1 MLSWLGETLQEE
13 TVMKSRILTYM
24 AAISLFAGVVAPVRL
39 GAQKRPA
46 SQQPAKYYVFNLGA
60 PLGGNTEPVGIN
72 NLGWISGAANLT
84 NNLTS
89 QAEMWVGV
97 ALALGTLGGPN
108 SAVEWPNH
116 STRGEIV
123 GIAETA
129 EANPLGEAW
138 SCSAFFPTVTNQ
150 VCLGFAWQDGVMSAL
165 PTLGG
170 YDGYAAGV
178 NNRGQ
183 VVGWAETAVHD
194 STCTAPQVLQFEAVI
209 WGPRVNQ
216 VTKLT
221 PWSSDPDSAA
231 TAINE
236 RGQVVGISGICS
248 VAVGGAS
255 AEHAVIWENG
265 VPMNMGNIGG
275 QAWNTPVAINNHGQ
289 VVGFA
294 NTSGDMNAALNPT
307 GFIWTQAS
315 GMQPI
320 APVADGTGDTNDIAF
335 DLNEQEQVVGQSFG
349 PNGARAFLYQNGV
362 ATDLNTLV
370 VQGDPN
376 LSLIL
381 AQGINDGGEISG
393 TAVDSSTGLEV
404 GFLAVPVFD
413 GSGNTGALRSMAMRS
428 SARKAVSPENIR
440 KQLTG
445 FSRIALE
452 GVGTK

>member
-1 MLSWLGETLQEE
+1 
-13 TVMKSRILTYM
+13 MKSRGYTQLIGIGLLM
-24 AAISLFAGVVAPVRL
+24 GLLPSFPLA
-39 GAQKRPA
+39 AQK
-46 SQQPAKYYVFNLGA
+46 QPQARNFPKYYVFNLGT

-72 NLGWISGAANLT
+72 DLGWISGAANTT
-84 NNLTS
+84 NNVTS
-89 QAEMWVGV
+89 EAEAWVGV
-97 ALALGTLGGPN
+97 PLALGTLGGPN

-129 EANPLGEAW
+129 QVNPLGEAW
-138 SCSAFFPTVTNQ
+138 SCSAFFPSVTGN

-178 NNRGQ
+178 NNAGQ

-194 STCTAPQVLQFEAVI
+194 STCTAPQVLQFEAVM
-209 WGPRVNQ
+209 WGPRVNE
-216 VTKLT
+216 VTVLKPLA
-221 PWSSDPDSAA
+221 PDPDSAA

-265 VPMNMGNIGG
+265 VATNLGNIGG
-275 QAWNTPVAINNHGQ
+275 QAWNTPVAINNRGQ

-294 NTSGDMNAALNPT
+294 NTSGDMNAGLSPE

-320 APVADGTGDTNDIAF
+320 APVAEGSGDTNSIAF
-335 DLNEQEQVVGQSFG
+335 DINAGGQVVGQSFG

-376 LSLIL
+376 LSLFL
-381 AQGINDGGEISG
+381 AQGINDSGEISG
-393 TAVDSSTGLEV
+393 TAIDSTTGLQV
-404 GFLAVPVFD
+404 GFLAVPVYD
-413 GSGNTGALRSMAMRS
+413 GSGNTASVSKANV
-428 SARKAVSPENIR
+428 RKVVTPASVWKN
-440 KQLTG
+440 LTG
-445 FSRIALE
+445 FSRLALE
-452 GVGTK
+452 GAGR

>member
-1 MLSWLGETLQEE
+1 MESRVYTQLIGIGLLMGLLGSLPLAAQSQLQGQN
-13 TVMKSRILTYM
+13 V
-24 AAISLFAGVVAPVRL
+24 P
-39 GAQKRPA
+39 
-46 SQQPAKYYVFNLGA
+46 KYYVFNLGA

-72 NLGWISGAANLT
+72 DLGWISGAANTT
-84 NNLTS
+84 NNVTS
-89 QAEMWVGV
+89 EAEAWVGV
-97 ALALGTLGGPN
+97 PLALGTLGGPN

-129 EANPLGEAW
+129 QVNPLGEAW
-138 SCSAFFPTVTNQ
+138 SCSAFFPTVTGN

-178 NNRGQ
+178 NNAGQ

-194 STCTAPQVLQFEAVI
+194 STCTAPQVLQFEAAM

-216 VTKLT
+216 VTVLKPLA
-221 PWSSDPDSAA
+221 PDPDSAA
-231 TAINE
+231 TAIND

-265 VPMNMGNIGG
+265 VPTNMGNIGG
-275 QAWNTPVAINNHGQ
+275 QAWNTPVAINNRGQ

-294 NTSGDMNAALNPT
+294 NTSGDMNAGLSPE
-307 GFIWTQAS
+307 GFIWTQAG

-320 APVADGTGDTNDIAF
+320 APVAEGTGDTNSIAF
-335 DLNEQEQVVGQSFG
+335 DINASGQVVGQSFG

-376 LSLIL
+376 LSLFL
-381 AQGINDGGEISG
+381 AQGINDSGEISG
-393 TAVDSSTGLEV
+393 TAIDSSTGLQV
-404 GFLAVPVFD
+404 GFLAVPVYD
-413 GSGNTGALRSMAMRS
+413 GSGNTASVSKANLR
-428 SARKAVSPENIR
+428 KVVSPASVWKN
-440 KQLTG
+440 LTG
-445 FSRIALE
+445 FSRLALE
-452 GVGTK
+452 AAGK

>member
-1 MLSWLGETLQEE
+1 
-13 TVMKSRILTYM
+13 
-24 AAISLFAGVVAPVRL
+24 
-39 GAQKRPA
+39 
-46 SQQPAKYYVFNLGA
+46 
-60 PLGGNTEPVGIN
+60 
-72 NLGWISGAANLT
+72 
-84 NNLTS
+84 
-89 QAEMWVGV
+89 
-97 ALALGTLGGPN
+97 
-108 SAVEWPNH
+108 
-116 STRGEIV
+116 
-123 GIAETA
+123 
-129 EANPLGEAW
+129 
-138 SCSAFFPTVTNQ
+138 
-150 VCLGFAWQDGVMSAL
+150 
-165 PTLGG
+165 
-170 YDGYAAGV
+170 
-178 NNRGQ
+178 
-183 VVGWAETAVHD
+183 
-194 STCTAPQVLQFEAVI
+194 
-209 WGPRVNQ
+209 
-216 VTKLT
+216 
-221 PWSSDPDSAA
+221 
-231 TAINE
+231 
-236 RGQVVGISGICS
+236 
-248 VAVGGAS
+248 
-255 AEHAVIWENG
+255 
-265 VPMNMGNIGG
+265 
-275 QAWNTPVAINNHGQ
+275 
-289 VVGFA
+289 
-294 NTSGDMNAALNPT
+294 MNAALNPT

>member
-1 MLSWLGETLQEE
+1 
-13 TVMKSRILTYM
+13 
-24 AAISLFAGVVAPVRL
+24 
-39 GAQKRPA
+39 
-46 SQQPAKYYVFNLGA
+46 
-60 PLGGNTEPVGIN
+60 
-72 NLGWISGAANLT
+72 
-84 NNLTS
+84 
-89 QAEMWVGV
+89 
-97 ALALGTLGGPN
+97 
-108 SAVEWPNH
+108 
-116 STRGEIV
+116 V

>member
-1 MLSWLGETLQEE
+1 
-13 TVMKSRILTYM
+13 MKSRRYAHLIGIGLLMGLLASLPLT
-24 AAISLFAGVVAPVRL
+24 
-39 GAQKRPA
+39 AQ
-46 SQQPAKYYVFNLGA
+46 SQSQGQNFPKYYVFNLGA

-72 NLGWISGAANLT
+72 DLGWISGAANTT
-84 NNLTS
+84 NNVTS
-89 QAEMWVGV
+89 EAEVWVGV
-97 ALALGTLGGPN
+97 PLALGTLGGSN

-129 EANPLGEAW
+129 QVNPLGESW
-138 SCSAFFPTVTNQ
+138 SCSAFFPSVTGN

-170 YDGYAAGV
+170 YDGYVAGV
-178 NNRGQ
+178 NNVGQ

-194 STCTAPQVLQFEAVI
+194 STCTAPQVLQFEAAM

-216 VTKLT
+216 VTVLKPFT
-221 PWSSDPDSAA
+221 PDPDSAA
-231 TAINE
+231 TAIND

-265 VPMNMGNIGG
+265 VPTNMGNIGG

-294 NTSGDMNAALNPT
+294 NTSGDMNAALNPE

-320 APVADGTGDTNDIAF
+320 APVAEGTGDTNSIAF
-335 DLNEQEQVVGQSFG
+335 DINASGQVVGQSFG
-349 PNGARAFLYQNGV
+349 PNGARAFLYQNGI

-376 LSLIL
+376 LSLFL
-381 AQGINDGGEISG
+381 AQGINDSGEISG
-393 TAVDSSTGLEV
+393 TAIDSTTGLQV
-404 GFLAVPVFD
+404 GFLAVPVYD
-413 GSGNTGALRSMAMRS
+413 GSGNTA
-428 SARKAVSPENIR
+428 SASKANVRKVVTPASVWKN
-440 KQLTG
+440 LTG
-445 FSRIALE
+445 FSRLALE
-452 GVGTK
+452 TAGK